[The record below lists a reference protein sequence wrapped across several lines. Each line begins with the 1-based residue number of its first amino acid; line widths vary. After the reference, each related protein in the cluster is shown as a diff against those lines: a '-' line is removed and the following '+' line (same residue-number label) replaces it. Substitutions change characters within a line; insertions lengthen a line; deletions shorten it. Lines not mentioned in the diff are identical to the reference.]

1 MVPYSS
7 DDNRAHLLPGSS
19 DNNRAPNQHI
29 AEVDDSEYSTDNGNA
44 SDSWPINSR
53 IANLSGADYERISS
67 QQALKRTLP
76 PSLLPSAPSLQKQT
90 STPSSRSK
98 NLVENM
104 GSSQFH
110 DAYGNSYYSAGPSV
124 SNSKGDL
131 RDQFSRG
138 KDDDVFI
145 YDNSYD
151 LLKQP
156 SAPSS
161 RSNNFVENM
170 GSSQVRDAYG
180 NSYHSAG
187 PSVSNSKGD
196 HRDQFSRGKNDDVF
210 IYESNVPKQPFAP
223 SSRINN
229 LVENIG
235 SSQVRD
241 AYGNSYHSAGPSV
254 SNSGSR
260 ILPPSFM
267 HAKAISSNPLAITS
281 DPLYRS
287 MVGEERNAGS
297 DERLIYQAA
306 LEVPATIYHHVIQF
320 KFD

>member
-187 PSVSNSKGD
+187 PSVSNS
-196 HRDQFSRGKNDDVF
+196 
-210 IYESNVPKQPFAP
+210 
-223 SSRINN
+223 
-229 LVENIG
+229 
-235 SSQVRD
+235 
-241 AYGNSYHSAGPSV
+241 
-254 SNSGSR
+254 GSR